1 MTTNGK
7 MLNKT
12 LANKILQYNSTTKL
26 RLFQEYN
33 QFNVQKPINVFY
45 HIKRIK
51 EENKLTIFS
60 TYTKRAFDKIQHPL
74 MIKALRKLAYKGT

>member
-1 MTTNGK
+1 M
-7 MLNKT
+7 
-12 LANKILQYNSTTKL
+12 
-26 RLFQEYN
+26 
-33 QFNVQKPINVFY
+33 
-45 HIKRIK
+45 KRIK